1 MVLTLAPES
10 HALAA
15 LSCSSASLP
24 APPHAALKIEAPW
37 PYDSMLTPAKTRA
50 SMSQA
55 KVGVTMGAVV
65 VAAPASKQRA
75 MNAFCRIMR
84 SWATPFPT
92 ASAV

>member
-1 MVLTLAPES
+1 MVLALAPKS

-15 LSCSSASLP
+15 LSYSAASLP

-50 SMSQA
+50 PMSQA
-55 KVGVTMGAVV
+55 NVGVTMGAVV
-65 VAAPASKQRA
+65 VAAPASKQQA
-75 MNAFCRIMR
+75 TNAFCRIMQ
-84 SWATPFPT
+84 SWAAPFPT